1 MSVHQTKYLAG
12 KFSWPIN
19 YLSYLMIKKL
29 IFKRFKEIGHTKQS
43 TFSQGQSELLWSKM
57 IKCFIDIF
65 YFRVSLISTDWTLE
79 WCPTAVTGE
88 VIITFSTD
96 SSIFARILSALAST
110 AN

>member
-1 MSVHQTKYLAG
+1 MDL
-12 KFSWPIN
+12 
-19 YLSYLMIKKL
+19 LSNGRL
-29 IFKRFKEIGHTKQS
+29 IVALEVILDHVVGPHVDTN
-43 TFSQGQSELLWSKM
+43 
-57 IKCFIDIF
+57 
-65 YFRVSLISTDWTLE
+65 LISTDWTLE